1 MLAFALNTR
10 YGGRQNGKVTINRVM
25 KIAPGDRIA
34 FQTGRDCVRT
44 GSGRFNEGIVGSF
57 GFSTKNFGIAAI

>member
-1 MLAFALNTR
+1 
-10 YGGRQNGKVTINRVM
+10 M